1 MAKKKASKTEKVL
14 KKKKNAA
21 EIEKAVTLD
30 NMSIKAKNLFKNKDV
45 YLPVPMCITSLNKCD
60 KILFLKVALVNSDL
74 HEELIN
80 EIMGDL
86 ITGAFQNRLE
96 AYSIYLTED
105 NKNST
110 EAMGILQK
118 QRQLA
123 DIHLLNII
131 KAIRDIKRP
140 PVQVVV
146 KQAEQV
152 NVGEQINQGDKQV
165 NIAKNQQSA

>member
-1 MAKKKASKTEKVL
+1 MAKKKASKTKQAL
-14 KKKKNAA
+14 KKKSKA

-30 NMSIKAKNLFKNKDV
+30 NMSIKAKNLFKNKDIR
-45 YLPVPMCITSLNKCD
+45 LPVPMYVTGLNQCD
-60 KILFLKVALVNSDL
+60 KIFFLKAALKNSDL

-86 ITGAFQNRLE
+86 ITGAYQNRLE
-96 AYSIYLTED
+96 AYSISLSED
-105 NKNST
+105 NINST
-110 EAMGILQK
+110 EAIGKL
-118 QRQLA
+118 QRQRQSA
-123 DIHLLNII
+123 DNHLINVLR
-131 KAIRDIKRP
+131 AFRDIKRP

-152 NVGEQINQGDKQV
+152 NVAEQINQGEQQV

>member
-1 MAKKKASKTEKVL
+1 MANEEKDETM
-14 KKKKNAA
+14 NALEKRSTA

-30 NMSIKAKNLFKNKDV
+30 NMSIKAKNLFKNKDT
-45 YLPVPMCITSLNKCD
+45 YLPVPMCVTSLNQCD
-60 KILFLKVALVNSDL
+60 KILCLKVALVNSDL
-74 HEELIN
+74 HEELMN

-96 AYSIYLTED
+96 AYSISLSED
-105 NKNST
+105 NKNSI
-110 EAMGILQK
+110 EAMRILQK

-152 NVGEQINQGDKQV
+152 NIAEQINQADKQV
-165 NIAKNQQSA
+165 NISKDKQSA

>member
-1 MAKKKASKTEKVL
+1 MAKNKASKTEQAL
-14 KKKKNAA
+14 EKKKTG
-21 EIEKAVTLD
+21 EIEKAVRWED
-30 NMSIKAKNLFKNKDV
+30 MSVEAKNIFKNKTV
-45 YLPVPMCITSLNKCD
+45 MLPVPMYVTRLNQCD
-60 KILFLKVALVNSDL
+60 KIAFLKVALKNSDL

-96 AYSIYLTED
+96 AYSISLSED
-105 NKNST
+105 NKNSI
-110 EAMGILQK
+110 EAMRILQR
-118 QRQLA
+118 QRQSA

-146 KQAEQV
+146 KQTEQV
-152 NVGEQINQGDKQV
+152 NIAEQISQADKQV
-165 NIAKNQQSA
+165 NITKNQ

>member
-1 MAKKKASKTEKVL
+1 MAKKEASTTEQAL
-14 KKKKNAA
+14 EKKNTA
-21 EIEKAVTLD
+21 EIEKAVTWED
-30 NMSIKAKNLFKNKDV
+30 MSVKAKNIFQNKAIQ
-45 YLPVPMCITSLNKCD
+45 LPVPMCVTSLNQCN

-74 HEELIN
+74 HEELMN

-96 AYSIYLTED
+96 AYLISLSED
-105 NKNST
+105 NKNSI

-152 NVGEQINQGDKQV
+152 NVAEQINQADKQV
-165 NIAKNQQSA
+165 NIAKNQQPA

>member
-1 MAKKKASKTEKVL
+1 MVKKKASKTKQAL
-14 KKKKNAA
+14 KKKSKA

-30 NMSIKAKNLFKNKDV
+30 NMSIKAKNLFKNKDT
-45 YLPVPMCITSLNKCD
+45 YLPVPMYVTSLNQCD
-60 KILFLKVALVNSDL
+60 KILCLKVALVNSDL
-74 HEELIN
+74 HEELMN

-96 AYSIYLTED
+96 AYSISLSED

-110 EAMGILQK
+110 EAMGKLQK
-118 QRQLA
+118 HRQSA
-123 DIHLLNII
+123 DMHLLNII
-131 KAIRDIKRP
+131 KAIRDIKRQ

-152 NVGEQINQGDKQV
+152 NVGKQINQADKQV
-165 NIAKNQQSA
+165 NISKDKQSA

>member
-1 MAKKKASKTEKVL
+1 MAKKEASKTEQAL
-14 KKKKNAA
+14 EKKSTA

-30 NMSIKAKNLFKNKDV
+30 SMSIKAKNLFKNKDIR
-45 YLPVPMCITSLNKCD
+45 LPVPMCVTSLKQCD
-60 KILFLKVALVNSDL
+60 KILCLKVALVNSDL
-74 HEELIN
+74 HEELMN

-96 AYSIYLTED
+96 AYSISLSED
-105 NKNST
+105 NKNSI
-110 EAMGILQK
+110 EAMRILQK

-152 NVGEQINQGDKQV
+152 NIAEQINQADKQV
-165 NIAKNQQSA
+165 NISKDKQSA